1 MSKDYQI
8 GDEVYYVK
16 KSYGLH
22 KIEEIKGV
30 EVLLS
35 TPKLIGEGVSKF
47 WTNINRLKPKED
59 EQKS

>member
-1 MSKDYQI
+1 MSKEEIKI

-16 KSYGLH
+16 ESYGIHTILDFNE
-22 KIEEIKGV
+22 KS

-47 WTNINRLKPKED
+47 WTDINRIKPK
-59 EQKS
+59 QRG